1 LLWRPPRPPNTI
13 TKFFLL
19 GANYVHTNQ
28 ESP

>member
-1 LLWRPPRPPNTI
+1 VVGAPRPRNTI

>member
-1 LLWRPPRPPNTI
+1 LRALRARNTI